1 MKTDTEVRVEGM
13 NLLLQN
19 MDLVDAERFFAL
31 IQGEKFDYT
40 KWRSDLWKD
49 RSVQEL
55 SSLAMD
61 NFKNKIEDI

>member
-1 MKTDTEVRVEGM
+1 MKTDTEVRVQGM

-19 MDLVDAERFFAL
+19 MDIVDAERFFAL

-40 KWRSDLWKD
+40 KWRNGLWED
-49 RSVQEL
+49 RSVHEL

-61 NFKNKIEDI
+61 NFKK